1 MFTELA
7 NVLDGG
13 LGDTVLNKRRFPTV
27 FPTRGQHEGSGAEV
41 RVGVN
46 DRWAGF
52 RQLWE

>member
-13 LGDTVLNKRRFPTV
+13 LGDTVLNKRNLPA
-27 FPTRGQHEGSGAEV
+27 RGQHEGSGAEV